1 MSINS
6 VSSSSA
12 GIQKQSAAL
21 DRAASRMVRAT
32 LAERP
37 SVAPAASGVTPAEAP
52 PELAQATVDLMVSKR
67 MFTAAVRMAQTVNE
81 GITEALKVGGYQD
94 AA

>member
-6 VSSSSA
+6 IPSSAA

-37 SVAPAASGVTPAEAP
+37 AAPSAPGAVQSAEAP

-67 MFTAAVRMAQTVNE
+67 MFTAAVRMAQTANE
-81 GITEALKVGGYQD
+81 GILEALKVGGYQD